1 MPLLVSRH
9 SSQVVTHVLY
19 SRTAK
24 GNTVLRISMND
35 QKPMAT
41 LTVEGKLVGPWA
53 TELGK
58 TWHKLCAPLGHRQL
72 RLDLRGVT
80 FVDASGT
87 RILKEIVKATGA
99 EIFADS
105 PLTKEF
111 ANRVRQERSKEETE

>member
-1 MPLLVSRH
+1 M
-9 SSQVVTHVLY
+9 VTQVLY
-19 SRTAK
+19 SRAAK
-24 GNTVLRISMND
+24 GNTVLRISMDD
-35 QKPMAT
+35 QEPMAT

-53 TELGK
+53 MELGK
-58 TWHKLCAPLGHRQL
+58 TWHELCAPLGQRRL

-105 PLTKEF
+105 PLTHEF

>member
-1 MPLLVSRH
+1 M
-9 SSQVVTHVLY
+9 
-19 SRTAK
+19 
-24 GNTVLRISMND
+24 LRISMND

-41 LTVEGKLVGPWA
+41 LTIEGKLVGPWA

-58 TWHKLCAPLGHRQL
+58 RWHALCAPLGQRRL

-87 RILKEIVKATGA
+87 RILKEIVEATGA

-105 PLTKEF
+105 PLTQEY
-111 ANRVRQERSKEETE
+111 ANRVTQQKEQEETK

>member
-1 MPLLVSRH
+1 M
-9 SSQVVTHVLY
+9 
-19 SRTAK
+19 
-24 GNTVLRISMND
+24 LRISIND

-53 TELGK
+53 MELGK
-58 TWHKLCAPLGHRQL
+58 TWHGLCAPLGRRRL

-99 EIFADS
+99 ELFADS
-105 PLTKEF
+105 PLTQQF
-111 ANRVRQERSKEETE
+111 ANRVLQERSKEETE